1 MTNDDP
7 EAFVTVLAQAA
18 GLPVASEHVR
28 GVAENLQR
36 LMAQA
41 RIVMQVELPLEME
54 PAAIFRP

>member
-1 MTNDDP
+1 MTDDDP
-7 EAFVTVLAQAA
+7 ETLVTALAQAA
-18 GLPVASEHVR
+18 GLPIGPEHMR

>member
-1 MTNDDP
+1 MADDP
-7 EAFVTVLAQAA
+7 EGVVAALAQAA
-18 GLPVASEHVR
+18 GLPIASGHVR

-41 RIVMQVELPLEME
+41 RIVMEVELPPEME

>member
-1 MTNDDP
+1 MTDADP
-7 EAFVTVLAQAA
+7 EALVTALAQAA
-18 GLPVASEHVR
+18 GLPIGPEHVR

-36 LMAQA
+36 MMAQA

>member
-1 MTNDDP
+1 MTDDDP
-7 EAFVTVLAQAA
+7 EALVTALAQAA
-18 GLPVASEHVR
+18 GLSIPREHVR

-41 RIVMQVELPLEME
+41 RIVTQVELPLEME